1 MSCIYTTQGELV
13 CKSITEHFVR
23 SGTRELLAT
32 QKIHENFRNVDFR
45 PNEQQITF
53 LDPSKII
60 TDETIAMAIEK
71 GCTVN
76 ADQDRGVTITC
87 QK

>member
-1 MSCIYTTQGELV
+1 MSCIYTAQGELV
-13 CKSITEHFVR
+13 CKQITEHFVR
-23 SGTRELLAT
+23 SGTRELLASPNI
-32 QKIHENFRNVDFR
+32 QENFRNVDFR
-45 PNEQQITF
+45 PNEQQMTF

-76 ADQDRGVTITC
+76 IDKDKGTISC